1 VALSVLILGTTL
13 IILTSFLYEGVKRTQ
28 QEAFD
33 TALYNHAVDIAGAT
47 DLGLLGGLVVKRD
60 VLIDENKIFPFVLGQ
75 SLVQYRTMDGGVVL
89 SSQHLGSS
97 RLPLT
102 ETVVEQVIGNGTV
115 LATFELPRDLQAR
128 GRVPIEPGPYR
139 VVNYLVRKEQLP
151 PLILQVAAPLT
162 SLFREQEQTLSL
174 FLTLI
179 PLALL
184 AAAFTALLISNR
196 ALSAV
201 NRIVKSAQAIGP
213 QELSARVPVPQE
225 TELGV
230 LALTL
235 NEMLAR
241 LQHTFESQDQFIADA
256 SHQLKT
262 PLAIIRGEIEVFQK
276 APRSPDETSALHTSV
291 LQEVR
296 QLSKTVDDLLMLARF
311 DSLQP
316 MEFKAVRIDEV
327 IFETIALLSR
337 PAKEK
342 GVEIQFN
349 IETPPG
355 DPINLEVRG
364 DADLLRVMFFN
375 LIENS
380 IKYARKSGVI
390 SVRISRAPLDDLS
403 QASGAHSLK
412 IEIEDQGVGIAEED
426 LPKIFLRFYRSAN
439 AGQRAQGVGLGLS
452 IAQRI
457 AILHDA
463 ELSVRSQ
470 IGVGTVFSI
479 RIKNS

>member
-1 VALSVLILGTTL
+1 MIV
-13 IILTSFLYEGVKRTQ
+13 LTSFLYQGVKRTQ
-28 QEAFD
+28 QDAFD

-60 VLIDENKIFPFVLGQ
+60 VLIDENKIFPFVLGE

-89 SSQHLGSS
+89 SSQHLGSA
-97 RLPLT
+97 RLPLDQA
-102 ETVVEQVIGNGTV
+102 VADQVMGNGTV
-115 LATFELPRDLQAR
+115 LATYELPRDLQAQ
-128 GRVPIEPGPYR
+128 GRVPIDSGPYR

-162 SLFREQEQTLSL
+162 SLLREQEQTLSL

-179 PLALL
+179 PIALL

-225 TELGV
+225 TELGI

-235 NEMLAR
+235 NEMLSR
-241 LQHTFESQDQFIADA
+241 LQQTFESQDQFIADA

-276 APRSPDETSALHTSV
+276 ASRSTEETDALHASV

-311 DSLQP
+311 DSLKP
-316 MEFKAVRIDEV
+316 MEFKSVRLDEV
-327 IFETIALLSR
+327 IFETVSLLAR

-349 IETPPG
+349 IDVSRGEA
-355 DPINLEVRG
+355 IALEVLG

-380 IKYARKSGVI
+380 IKYARS
-390 SVRISRAPLDDLS
+390 PS
-403 QASGAHSLK
+403 QIKIRVSQSAGALLT
-412 IEIEDQGVGIAEED
+412 EIEDQGVGIAEED
-426 LPKIFLRFYRSAN
+426 LPKIFLRFYRSAS
-439 AGQRAQGVGLGLS
+439 AGLKAQGVGLGLS

-457 AILHDA
+457 AVLHDA

-470 IGVGTVFSI
+470 IGVGTVFSV